1 MEEQAAVPAEA
12 LERAMSV
19 LVWGWMNSERPE
31 ASLEAVARNA
41 LGAILGYID
50 EHCPEWYGR
59 RWLRR
64 EEMAALTQAL
74 GRELD
79 DSLSPPAARPDMES
93 VTVLDGMSAQDKLTR
108 ALAEG

>member
-12 LERAMSV
+12 LEQAMSV
-19 LVWGWMNSERPE
+19 LMWGWMNSDRPE
-31 ASLEAVARNA
+31 ASLESVARNA

-64 EEMAALTQAL
+64 EEMAALTHAL

-79 DSLSPPAARPDMES
+79 DDVAPRPEMES
-93 VTVLDGMSAQDKLTR
+93 VTVLDGMSAQDKLNR